1 MNPDVKQKNK
11 NDLLADIEVAITLCN
26 SLEHPQKSIYKT
38 ILETLKF
45 VIGGEK
51 IELTNLQSEAITKQK
66 HLDSV
71 LKLSEE
77 LDISAENIEDIFEF
91 DNETITLNAA
101 FDQESWIQQ
110 QFKSTLCLLTAYSIC
125 YGKNEISSKDLI
137 SQLEGLGI
145 ESISNLSPN
154 LQEKQF
160 NKYIK
165 VLGGRGARKKYKI
178 KNFGIKRGKEL
189 IKELSSAQQI

>member
-1 MNPDVKQKNK
+1 MNPDIRGKNK
-11 NDLLADIEVAITLCN
+11 NDLLADIEEAINLCK
-26 SLEHPQKSIYKT
+26 SLEDPQKSISET

-45 VIGGEK
+45 VIEGEK
-51 IELTNLQSEAITKQK
+51 IELSNIQSEDFTKQK
-66 HLDSV
+66 HLDPV

-77 LDISAENIEDIFEF
+77 LDISTEDIEDIFEF
-91 DNETITLNAA
+91 ENETITLNEA

-110 QFKSTLCLLTAYSIC
+110 QFQSTLCLLAAYSIC
-125 YGKNEISSKDLI
+125 FGKNEISSKDLI

-145 ESISNLSPN
+145 ESLSNLSPN
-154 LQEKQF
+154 LQQKQF

-165 VLGGRGARKKYKI
+165 VLGGKGSQKKYKI

-189 IKELSSAQQI
+189 IKELSSDQHI